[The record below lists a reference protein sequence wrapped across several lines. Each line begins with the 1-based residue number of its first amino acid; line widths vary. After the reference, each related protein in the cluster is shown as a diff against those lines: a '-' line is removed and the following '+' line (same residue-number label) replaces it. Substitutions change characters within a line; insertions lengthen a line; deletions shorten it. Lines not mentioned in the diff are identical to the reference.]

1 MKRLTV
7 RLLAVALISGLAA
20 TGSLAAGEPTVTLTL
35 RDHRFTP
42 ATVSVPAGQRVQ
54 VVLINHD
61 LATEEFDSHDLRI
74 ERMVTP
80 GATVRFFIGPL
91 RPGTYEFVG
100 EFHPRT
106 AQGRIVAVEA
116 Q

>member
-1 MKRLTV
+1 MNRLAA
-7 RLLAVALISGLAA
+7 RLLAAALVSGLAV
-20 TGSLAAGEPTVTLTL
+20 TGSLAAGEPTVVLTL

-42 ATVSVPAGQRVQ
+42 ATVNVPAGQRVQ
-54 VVLINHD
+54 VVVINQD
-61 LATEEFDSHDLRI
+61 RATEEFDSHDLQVEKMI
-74 ERMVTP
+74 TP

-91 RPGTYEFVG
+91 RPGTYDYVG

-116 Q
+116 R